1 MEKKGGRCGIFLYL
15 HCSIGW
21 NHAISPYERKISKFD
36 FCESE
41 ELHKISKRKDETGMM
56 GKALMEMSHEI
67 RGMVENIN
75 GVYGKIS
82 LFYILQ

>member
-1 MEKKGGRCGIFLYL
+1 
-15 HCSIGW
+15 
-21 NHAISPYERKISKFD
+21 
-36 FCESE
+36 
-41 ELHKISKRKDETGMM
+41 MM